1 MKLLIE
7 NFRKFLAEGDD
18 DIDVSDLERNLTPAQ
33 KKNFQKLQISGP
45 AAGALQAA
53 NPPEAAT
60 GTTAPAPAADPAPAA
75 APAPAGQSTGTQDNN
90 SSGGGTGN
98 FCDDPKNNNKPV
110 PGMKGFVCKGD
121 VAVNVGYYN
130 LNKDYKFV
138 FLKPNQEKGGF
149 DPQPGFLWQDPTD
162 GEDLNVRVDRG
173 NKGAAKDRCKKFRTK
188 CWKYR
193 NKVPGL
199 KDIVGSKP
207 PIRRSRS
214 GIRKNLKYSKTVKLI
229 QQGLEDLGYG
239 LGPKGIDGK
248 LGNKTLMAIA
258 KLKRNIAKQSGAKA
272 AARVTKNLNNLLNFI
287 KTRSPTDLEKLK
299 VPTAKQ
305 AADSMA
311 QSAPTQTP
319 DDNDIFNWDPY
330 EDQERHKKQD
340 EDEKYD
346 N

>member
-7 NFRKFLAEGDD
+7 NFRKFLAEGAD
-18 DIDVSDLERNLTPAQ
+18 DIDVGDLQKTFNLSSAQKAKLEKGVAAGNKDALALVNKLAKTMTDVTTGKKSVTGDTINAVKGAINNLSSPTSTAAPAITPAA
-33 KKNFQKLQISGP
+33 S
-45 AAGALQAA
+45 
-53 NPPEAAT
+53 
-60 GTTAPAPAADPAPAA
+60 TTAA
-75 APAPAGQSTGTQDNN
+75 APATAGGAEE
-90 SSGGGTGN
+90 SGI
-98 FCDDPKNNNKPV
+98 DKLP
-110 PGMKGFVCKGD
+110 
-121 VAVNVGYYN
+121 
-130 LNKDYKFV
+130 KDYKFV
-138 FLKPNQEKGGF
+138 FLTFKDKPDGGKQW
-149 DPQPGFLWQDPTD
+149 DYKPGFLWATDNTNDFRVKVDPSKE
-162 GEDLNVRVDRG
+162 GVED
-173 NKGAAKDRCKKFRTK
+173 AKAHCKEFRTK

-214 GIRKNLKYSKTVKLI
+214 GIRKNLKYSKTVELI
-229 QQGLEDLGYG
+229 QQGLDDLGYG

-258 KLKRNIAKQSGAKA
+258 NLKRNIAKQSGAKA
-272 AARVTKNLNNLLNFI
+272 AARVTKNLKNLLNFI
-287 KTRSPTDLEKLK
+287 KTRSPTSFQKLK

-319 DDNDIFNWDPY
+319 DDNDIFKWDPY
-330 EDQERHKKQD
+330 EDQEKHKKQD